1 MPIRRSGNF
10 DLNAGVVRLTQEN
23 LAGFL
28 DETELAQ
35 TEVKLEGGRIS
46 FVAPEPVLEKIAQ
59 HFGQPAGRQA
69 GISTIE

>member
-10 DLNAGVVRLTQEN
+10 DLNAGVVQLTQEK

-35 TEVKLEGGRIS
+35 TEVKLEGGKIS
-46 FVAPEPVLEKIAQ
+46 FVAPESVLEKITQ
-59 HFGQPAGRQA
+59 HLGQPAGRL
-69 GISTIE
+69 SNTTE

>member
-10 DLNAGVVRLTQEN
+10 DLNAGVVRLTQQK

-35 TEVKLEGGRIS
+35 TEVKLVDGKIS
-46 FVAPEPVLEKIAQ
+46 FVAPESVLEKIRQ
-59 HFGQPAGRQA
+59 NFGQPAA
-69 GISTIE
+69 

>member
-10 DLNAGVVRLTQEN
+10 DLNAGVVRLTQEK

-35 TEVKLEGGRIS
+35 TEVKIVEGKIS
-46 FVAPEPVLEKIAQ
+46 FAAPESVLEKIREY
-59 HFGQPAGRQA
+59 FGQPAG
-69 GISTIE
+69 

>member
-10 DLNAGVVRLTQEN
+10 DLNAGVMQLTQEK

-35 TEVKLEGGRIS
+35 TEVKLEGGKIS
-46 FVAPEPVLEKIAQ
+46 FVAPESVLEKITQ
-59 HFGQPAGRQA
+59 HLGQPAGRL
-69 GISTIE
+69 SNTTE

>member
-10 DLNAGVVRLTQEN
+10 DLNAGVVQLTQEK

-35 TEVKLEGGRIS
+35 TEVKLEGGKIS
-46 FVAPEPVLEKIAQ
+46 FVAPESVLEKITQ
-59 HFGQPAGRQA
+59 HLGLPAGRL
-69 GISTIE
+69 SNTTE

>member
-10 DLNAGVVRLTQEN
+10 DLNAGIVQLTQKK

-35 TEVKLEGGRIS
+35 TQVRLVAGKIS
-46 FVAPEPVLEKIAQ
+46 FDAPESVLEKIKQ
-59 HFGQPAGRQA
+59 HFGQPAG
-69 GISTIE
+69 